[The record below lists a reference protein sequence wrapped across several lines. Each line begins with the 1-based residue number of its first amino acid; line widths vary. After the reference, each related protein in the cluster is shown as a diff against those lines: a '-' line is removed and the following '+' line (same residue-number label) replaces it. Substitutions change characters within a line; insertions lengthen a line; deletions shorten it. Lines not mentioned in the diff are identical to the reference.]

1 MRLAQGERRLSSHH
15 GSAAPGMGGKKGGGF
30 DHGMA
35 ARRAAIWGAAK
46 GGGGRGGSGAG
57 DRDSWNCTECGWY
70 NFEFRTRC
78 KVCFTAA
85 PNRGAKGSG
94 KTNGGGD
101 EKAGTKG
108 GGKSEG
114 WCAAK
119 NARIK
124 QLEEELRAAKGQA
137 SGAAGDR
144 DDVDVDGGG
153 GAVADDAVATDISR
167 IAELQRA
174 LDAVV
179 AQVGAD
185 DYAAKELRARV
196 DAARAAQRATKSVRT
211 QLQAALR
218 RAEKVAKSIEGAKSA
233 KMELEKARVELDAKI
248 RVECSKVDKLEEEA
262 ARIKEECSV
271 LHQKELAE
279 DGTAATGGNLDV
291 DKAWATLMEETRLR
305 VSAPNADPIWLA
317 QANTLFGQLSG
328 FLSTLPPNVA
338 SGGTHT
344 TDAGSSSGGGASQE
358 AFGVAV
364 ADGRDLGEETSD
376 RLDIES
382 CSDAELET
390 LELESVNGETK
401 AQTRRKVAKL
411 ILGKFALRSKAS
423 KEKHGSKKSI
433 ENKPKDA

>member
-1 MRLAQGERRLSSHH
+1 M
-15 GSAAPGMGGKKGGGF
+15 
-30 DHGMA
+30 
-35 ARRAAIWGAAK
+35 
-46 GGGGRGGSGAG
+46 
-57 DRDSWNCTECGWY
+57 
-70 NFEFRTRC
+70 
-78 KVCFTAA
+78 KV
-85 PNRGAKGSG
+85 R
-94 KTNGGGD
+94 
-101 EKAGTKG
+101 
-108 GGKSEG
+108 
-114 WCAAK
+114 
-119 NARIK
+119 
-124 QLEEELRAAKGQA
+124 
-137 SGAAGDR
+137 
-144 DDVDVDGGG
+144 
-153 GAVADDAVATDISR
+153 
-167 IAELQRA
+167 
-174 LDAVV
+174 
-179 AQVGAD
+179 
-185 DYAAKELRARV
+185 
-196 DAARAAQRATKSVRT
+196 
-211 QLQAALR
+211 
-218 RAEKVAKSIEGAKSA
+218 KSA

-279 DGTAATGGNLDV
+279 DGNAATCGNGVKPDV

-328 FLSTLPPNVA
+328 FLGTLPPMVA

-344 TDAGSSSGGGASQE
+344 TDAGSSSGGGASQG
-358 AFGVAV
+358 AIGVAV
-364 ADGRDLGEETSD
+364 AVGRDLGEETSD